1 MHMHMH
7 AHGHACTYMHAQVE
21 LGGLWAPPTA
31 KRCEQIERATK
42 SMVPGVGDRVAA
54 SDWLGFR
61 PTVSEERCLA
71 QA

>member
-1 MHMHMH
+1 
-7 AHGHACTYMHAQVE
+7 MHAQVE